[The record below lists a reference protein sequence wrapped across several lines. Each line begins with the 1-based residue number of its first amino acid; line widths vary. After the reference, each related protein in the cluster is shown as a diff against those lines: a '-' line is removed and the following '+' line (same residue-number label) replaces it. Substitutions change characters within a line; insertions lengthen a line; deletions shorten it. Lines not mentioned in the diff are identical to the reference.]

1 MKIQRSP
8 KTPYIRGVRPMTKSD
23 IETLRQPSARPR
35 LQTLKDVH
43 HIIARLVVSGFTNTE
58 IAAEVGYSIGRVSII
73 LNSPA
78 FAELVARYRAETHE
92 SWKRSNDAVYDNIL
106 RAETMAWRKIVDR
119 LEDDEAE
126 DSIPLRDLLKIADSG
141 SDRTGHHRKST
152 KENININFA
161 AQLELAISRSREVR
175 TIEANANE

>member
-8 KTPYIRGVRPMTKSD
+8 RTPYIKGVRPMEKSD
-23 IETLRQPSARPR
+23 IESLRQPSARPR
-35 LQTLKDVH
+35 LQNIRDVH
-43 HIIARLVVSGFTNTE
+43 HIIARLIVSGLTLSE

-73 LNSPA
+73 KSSPA
-78 FAELVARYRAETHE
+78 MEELIARYRGEVHG

-106 RAETMAWRKIVDR
+106 RAEAMSWRKIVDR
-119 LEDDEAE
+119 LEEDEANNE
-126 DSIPLRDLLKIADSG
+126 IPLQTLLKIADSG

-161 AQLELAISRSREVR
+161 ANLEAAIARSTKV
-175 TIEANANE
+175 IEGDFISE